1 VQIRIIL
8 NLAAGTAG
16 KKVQALQA
24 LMDGRTD
31 VRILESRERGHAQLL
46 AAEAASEGCDLVIA
60 AGGDG
65 TIHEVV
71 QGLASVRGRTRLGV
85 LPFGTGNDLARTLG
99 IPDDPAAAVALLE
112 GGGVEREVDLFRVES
127 AGEVR
132 YGINVA
138 AGGFSGQ
145 VDEVLT
151 DEMKATWGPLAYVRG
166 ALGVLPDLTAYDT
179 RIAWDDGEPERVQAL
194 NIVVANGKT
203 CGGGTRV
210 APAADISDGLLDV
223 VVVRHGSLLD
233 LAKIAARLIAGD
245 YTESDGVDVRRARRV
260 HVASRPGMWFN
271 VDGELLGNQPV
282 SFEVIPGALRV
293 IAGPAEAV
301 RPPPPPDVVM
311 AGLI

>member
-1 VQIRIIL
+1 MQTRIIL
-8 NLAAGTAG
+8 NPAAGSAG

-24 LMDGRTD
+24 LTEGRTD
-31 VRILESRERGHAQLL
+31 VRILESRERGHARLL
-46 AAEAASEGCDLVIA
+46 AAEAAADGCDLVIA

-71 QGLASVRGRTRLGV
+71 QGLATAPGRPRLGV
-85 LPFGTGNDLARTLG
+85 LPFGTGNDLARTLC
-99 IPDDPAAAVALLE
+99 IPDDPAQAVALIE

-166 ALGVLPDLTAYDT
+166 ALGALPDLTAYDT
-179 RIAWDDGEPERVQAL
+179 RIAWDDGELERVQAL
-194 NIVVANGKT
+194 NIVIANGKT

-223 VVVRHGSLLD
+223 VIVRYGSLLD
-233 LAKIAARLIAGD
+233 LAKVAARLLAGD

-260 HVASRPGMWFN
+260 RVASRPGMWFN
-271 VDGELLGNQPV
+271 VDGELIGNQPV
-282 SFEVIPGALRV
+282 SFEVVPGALRV
-293 IAGPAEAV
+293 IAGPPTQTETAPA
-301 RPPPPPDVVM
+301 
-311 AGLI
+311 AA